1 MGSCEPMSI
10 FGKSC
15 RDYVGFLSTGL
26 VLIVVMGL
34 VRFVAGVSGLP
45 YDRATNLT
53 SVTILVFLL
62 AIIYGQRAAAL
73 RFGGYRHLLPLA
85 LLLSFTMYG
94 FIVLAITVEGV
105 SGIRG
110 YFHSPGSGYAPHGM
124 GLLEHVI
131 GQLSVMGTMTVAIL
145 GTAILGYLLSR
156 HLAYLRNAFLL
167 LAAMAVLR
175 FVAGTVGVP
184 YAVGSWIT
192 SLSLL
197 SLLLAAYYGYRAS
210 SQGFDGYL
218 HMLLIGFIIAFATT
232 HLVAYGIVVTD
243 GLGISSYY
251 HAPGS
256 LQSQGAGVR
265 QNIEAHLKFSPVL
278 ILALTAAASTA
289 FALGRR
295 KAHPPNLQ
303 SA

>member
-1 MGSCEPMSI
+1 MSI
-10 FGKSC
+10 FGKSF
-15 RDYVGFLSTGL
+15 RDYVRFLRTGL

-34 VRFVAGVSGLP
+34 VRFVVGVSGLP

-73 RFGGYRHLLPLA
+73 RFGGYRHLIPIA

-94 FIVLAITVEGV
+94 FIVLAMIVEGV

-145 GTAILGYLLSR
+145 GVAILGYLLSR
-156 HLAYLRNAFLL
+156 HLMYLRNAFFL

-175 FVAGTVGVP
+175 FVAGTIGVP
-184 YAVGSWIT
+184 YAIGSWLT
-192 SLSLL
+192 SLLLL
-197 SLLLAAYYGYRAS
+197 SLLLATYYGYRAS
-210 SQGFDGYL
+210 SQGFDGYAHL
-218 HMLLIGFIIAFATT
+218 LLIGFMIAFATT
-232 HLVAYGIVVTD
+232 HLVAYGIAVTD
-243 GLGISSYY
+243 GLGVSSYY
-251 HAPGS
+251 HAPGAREP
-256 LQSQGAGVR
+256 LGMGVR
-265 QNIEAHLKFSPVL
+265 QHVEAHLRFSPLL

-295 KAHPPNLQ
+295 KAHSPNRQ
-303 SA
+303 SV